1 MVSTLMR
8 GFKVTLTP
16 RISVDIIALTNASFH
31 QLDRLSSL
39 LC

>member
-16 RISVDIIALTNASFH
+16 RISVDIIARTH
-31 QLDRLSSL
+31 QRIFSPA
-39 LC
+39 